1 MLVLTTIASLS
12 SLAGAISILGE
23 VLSENGIVGGI
34 GALLAML
41 LVTLATSLLEQ
52 FIFKT
57 GFCTLLVADARG

>member
-1 MLVLTTIASLS
+1 VLI
-12 SLAGAISILGE
+12 
-23 VLSENGIVGGI
+23 ENGIVGGI
-34 GALLAML
+34 GTLLAML